1 MDLGGGVMKRRSGIA
16 FLSIAVIL
24 LVFSTLTA
32 IYIHNLSKDLFKS
45 QSRSIAAK
53 TLQYPKIAI
62 VSMKN
67 WVDKTKPGNGLLAED
82 IGEIIE
88 EKATPVNNTFFLDI
102 DVPSAQPSLGFF
114 PSLESTRVYSNIRIV
129 IYEAT
134 ETIGAQT
141 TSLYAL
147 IDSTQTNLLAPQA
160 TKTIFVYNED
170 GNLFKEPSDS
180 FEIYTFTATESVIYK
195 FR

>member
-1 MDLGGGVMKRRSGIA
+1 MMKRRKGIA

-32 IYIHNLSKDLFKS
+32 IFIHNLSKDLFKS
-45 QSRSIAAK
+45 QSQSLKAK
-53 TLQYPKIAI
+53 TLQYTKVAL

-67 WVDKTKPGNGLLAED
+67 WVDVTKPATGNPMDSPFSSTA
-82 IGEIIE
+82 I
-88 EKATPVNNTFFLDI
+88 PVVNTFFLDLSTPDSFSEGI
-102 DVPSAQPSLGFF
+102 YAR
-114 PSLESTRVYSNIRIV
+114 LESVHIDNSILLA

-134 ETIGAQT
+134 ETIDAAI

-160 TKTIFVYNED
+160 TKTIFVYAEE

>member
-1 MDLGGGVMKRRSGIA
+1 MKRRNGIA

-24 LVFSTLTA
+24 LIFSTLTA

-62 VSMKN
+62 ISMKN
-67 WVDKTKPGNGLLAED
+67 WVDKTTPKEGLKATE
-82 IGEIIE
+82 IGEKIE

-102 DVPSAQPSLGFF
+102 DVPSAQPSMGFF
-114 PSLESTRVYSNIRIV
+114 PSFESTRVYSNIRIV

-134 ETIGAQT
+134 ETIDAEI

-160 TKTIFVYNED
+160 KKTIYVYNED
-170 GNLFKEPSDS
+170 GDLFKEPSDS

>member
-1 MDLGGGVMKRRSGIA
+1 MDFGGRRMKRRNGIA

-24 LVFSTLTA
+24 LIFSTLTA

-62 VSMKN
+62 ISMKN
-67 WVDKTKPGNGLLAED
+67 WVDKTTPKEGLKATE
-82 IGEIIE
+82 IGEKIE

-102 DVPSAQPSLGFF
+102 DVPSAQPSMGFF
-114 PSLESTRVYSNIRIV
+114 PSFESTRVYSNIRIV

-134 ETIGAQT
+134 ETIDAEI